1 MHTKDE
7 NMGGPGGEAPRKKK
21 NSNPQIKIF
30 EIFSQTPF
38 LKGGY
43 PKNFFQ
49 DGDFE
54 GGYP

>member
-1 MHTKDE
+1 MYTKDE

-21 NSNPQIKIF
+21 KVIHKQKYFKYFPRPHF
-30 EIFSQTPF
+30 WR
-38 LKGGY
+38 GGY